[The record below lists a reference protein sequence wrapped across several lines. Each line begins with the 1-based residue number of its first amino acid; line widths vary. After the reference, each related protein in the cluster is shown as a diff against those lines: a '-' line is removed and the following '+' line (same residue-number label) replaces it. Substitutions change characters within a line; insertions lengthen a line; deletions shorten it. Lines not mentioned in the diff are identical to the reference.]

1 MPAVSESVYPMN
13 NRVYLVLII
22 LLSCALLVVGAGAI
36 GVVLFL
42 QGQTPTANAFRTP
55 SATNSLLTP
64 IATSGALKEGD
75 PAPDF
80 SVTLID
86 GTTAKLSDFR
96 GKPVMLNF
104 WASWCG
110 PCTAEMKNIE
120 AVYQKHLNDDFV
132 ILAVNQGEGAA
143 TVEGY
148 KELWKLHFRLVRD
161 PSDNASRL
169 YHIQALPTTVFVD
182 AQGKVYE
189 IHIGGPMSIEFI
201 EKRVSDLLGANK

>member
-1 MPAVSESVYPMN
+1 MN
-13 NRVYLVLII
+13 NRIYLVLIL

-36 GVVLFL
+36 GVILYL
-42 QGQTPTANAFRTP
+42 QGQTLTAAAFSTP
-55 SATNSLLTP
+55 SPTNLLLTP
-64 IATSGALKEGD
+64 AAPTGALGKGD

-110 PCTAEMKNIE
+110 PCTAEMKNME

-132 ILAVNQGEGAA
+132 ILAINQGEGAV

-148 KELWKLHFRLVRD
+148 KELWKLNFRLVRD
-161 PSDNASRL
+161 QHDNASRL
-169 YHIQALPTTVFVD
+169 YQIRALPTTVFVD
-182 AQGKVYE
+182 AEGKVYE

-201 EKRVSDLLGANK
+201 EKRVSDLLGAKK

>member
-1 MPAVSESVYPMN
+1 MQ
-13 NRVYLVLII
+13 NRTYLVLVIV
-22 LLSCALLVVGAGAI
+22 LSCVLLLAGAGII
-36 GVVLFL
+36 GVVLYL
-42 QGQTPTANAFRTP
+42 QGQSPTAAAFGTP
-55 SATNSLLTP
+55 APSDSLITP
-64 IATSGALKEGD
+64 AVAAGAPKAGD

-80 SVTLID
+80 SVTLPD

-132 ILAVNQGEGAA
+132 ILAVNQGEGAE
-143 TVEGY
+143 TVQGY
-148 KELWKLHFRLVRD
+148 KELWKLNFRLVRD
-161 PSDNASRL
+161 NLDNASRL
-169 YHIQALPTTVFVD
+169 YRVRALPTTIFVD

-201 EKRVSDLLGANK
+201 EQRVNDLLGASK